1 MALAKTLRDGF
12 PSARLAFVVAMAS
25 DKDQHSF
32 ARALLAGN
40 FLNHEHPV
48 DIQLLPVRM
57 VLFIDVNPL

>member
-32 ARALLAGN
+32 ARALLIGK
-40 FLNHEHPV
+40 
-48 DIQLLPVRM
+48 
-57 VLFIDVNPL
+57 LFMNC